1 MTNLV
6 RLAVVLFRG
15 SGSGM
20 TAGGGRRK
28 RRSQFG
34 NLILFL
40 FLAVYMVAVMSAS
53 SAGLYSLLAASGLQ
67 NLMVG
72 LYVSLGTVL
81 VFLFGILYVISIFYF
96 TGDIEKLL
104 PLPLQADEIIG
115 AKLAVTAAWEYL
127 YLAVLVLPPLVVFG
141 IRSQAG
147 VSFYL
152 FLAGVFVLLPVVPLC
167 LASILVL
174 LIMRFTP
181 LARNKDR
188 FNMVAGILAM
198 LLAFGFVFGTQ
209 SMAGFDELDLAQMI
223 SSGSESVARLTTAVF
238 PGTSFAVGALTMP
251 NATRQLGQL
260 GLLLLVA
267 CAAVLLTFRLARL
280 LYFKG
285 VIGVGTSAA
294 KRRRLT
300 SAELSQAGRGGSAFW
315 TYWLKDVRI
324 LVRTPVFFMN
334 NVLMNFLWPVF
345 FVLPMLAGA
354 GGESDSGALIAFAR
368 GFLADPQGKGAAWSI
383 AVCFAV
389 ACFISGT
396 NGITESALSREGETF
411 YIMKIIP
418 MSWWRQ
424 IMAKVSAGVAF
435 SLAGTL
441 LPLLLAAAVLRPPA
455 WLVLSWLAVLP
466 GGILM
471 PNLGG
476 IFFELFWPK
485 LHWEHEQ
492 KAVKQNLNV
501 LYGMALALLLAAL
514 LAVPPLALH
523 FSPIETLLLTG
534 LGSLLVA
541 AAETGILRRILPGR
555 FSAIE
560 P

>member
-1 MTNLV
+1 M
-6 RLAVVLFRG
+6 
-15 SGSGM
+15 
-20 TAGGGRRK
+20 
-28 RRSQFG
+28 
-34 NLILFL
+34 
-40 FLAVYMVAVMSAS
+40 
-53 SAGLYSLLAASGLQ
+53 
-67 NLMVG
+67 
-72 LYVSLGTVL
+72 
-81 VFLFGILYVISIFYF
+81 
-96 TGDIEKLL
+96 
-104 PLPLQADEIIG
+104 
-115 AKLAVTAAWEYL
+115 
-127 YLAVLVLPPLVVFG
+127 
-141 IRSQAG
+141 
-147 VSFYL
+147 
-152 FLAGVFVLLPVVPLC
+152 VPLC

-209 SMAGFDELDLAQMI
+209 SMAGFDELDLAQMN

-238 PGTSFAVGALTMP
+238 PGTFLPSARLTMADTTRQSAARPPAVGRVRRRP
-251 NATRQLGQL
+251 SD
-260 GLLLLVA
+260 
-267 CAAVLLTFRLARL
+267 FRLARL

-300 SAELSQAGRGGSAFW
+300 SAELSQAGRSGSAFW

-424 IMAKVSAGVAF
+424 VLAKVSAGMAF

-441 LPLLLAAAVLRPPA
+441 LPLLLAAAILRPPA

-514 LAVPPLALH
+514 LAVPPLVLR

-534 LGSLLVA
+534 WVRFWSQRQRRGSCGVSCRGVLLRSNRDGRAFSIVNQCRPWYNKFPDVRERRA
-541 AAETGILRRILPGR
+541 VFSGKRQEGPDGRTGFPRPDQ
-555 FSAIE
+555 AD
-560 P
+560 

>member
-15 SGSGM
+15 SGTGI
-20 TAGGGRRK
+20 TAGSGRRRK
-28 RRSQFG
+28 RSQLG
-34 NLILFL
+34 NILLFL
-40 FLAVYMVAVMSAS
+40 FLGIYMVGIMSAS
-53 SAGLYSLLAASGLQ
+53 SAGLYSLLAANGLQ
-67 NLMVG
+67 DLMIG
-72 LYVSLGTVL
+72 LYLSMGTVL
-81 VFLFGILYVISIFYF
+81 VFLFGILYVISVFYF

-141 IRSQAG
+141 ILSQAG
-147 VSFYL
+147 AGYFL
-152 FLAGVFVLLPVVPLC
+152 FLAGVFLLLPVVPLC
-167 LASILVL
+167 LASMLVM

-188 FNMVAGILAM
+188 FNMVSGILAM
-198 LLAFGFVFGTQ
+198 LLALGFVFGTQ
-209 SMAGFDELDLAQMI
+209 SMARFDEMDLAQII
-223 SSGSESVARLTTAVF
+223 SAGSASIAKLTTTVF
-238 PGTSFAVGALTMP
+238 PGTSFAVGALTAP
-251 NATRQLGQL
+251 DALQQLAQL
-260 GLLLLVA
+260 GLLLLIA
-267 CAAVLLTFRLARL
+267 SAAVLVTFRMARL

-285 VIGVGTSAA
+285 VVGVGASAA
-294 KRRRLT
+294 RRRRLS
-300 SAELSQAGRGGSAFW
+300 SAELSKAGQGGSAFW

-324 LVRTPVFFMN
+324 LIRTPVFFMN

-345 FVLPMLAGA
+345 FVLPMLTSA
-354 GGESDSGALIAFAR
+354 GGSGGSGALIELAR
-368 GFLADPQGKGAAWSI
+368 GALADPDGRGAALSLVI
-383 AVCFAV
+383 CFV
-389 ACFISGT
+389 IACFISGT
-396 NGITESALSREGETF
+396 NGISESALSREGETF

-424 IMAKVSAGVAF
+424 IMAKVTAGLLF

-441 LPLLLAAAVLRPPA
+441 LPLVLAVAFLRPPA
-455 WLVLSWLAVLP
+455 WLALGWLAVLP

-476 IFFELFWPK
+476 FFFELFWPK

-514 LAVPPLALH
+514 LAGPAVALGL
-523 FSPIETLLLTG
+523 SAAGTALLVG
-534 LGSLLVA
+534 LGSLVVA
-541 AAETGILRRILPGR
+541 AAEIVILRRILPGR
-555 FSAIE
+555 FAAIE